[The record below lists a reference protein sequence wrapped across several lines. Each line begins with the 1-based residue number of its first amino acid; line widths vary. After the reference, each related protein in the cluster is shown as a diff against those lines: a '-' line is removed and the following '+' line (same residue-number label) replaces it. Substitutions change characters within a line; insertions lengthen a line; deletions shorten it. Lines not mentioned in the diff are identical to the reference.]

1 MSFRSLHVAATG
13 MVAQE
18 TKLDTIANNLA
29 NAGTPAFKRDDLAL
43 IPDNVPTVT
52 STSSLL
58 PLPTGGSLLQWTD
71 FSQGLVQGTGR
82 TLDAAINGPGF
93 FVIDTPAGP
102 RYTRAGGL
110 NVRPDGVVVGP
121 TGSPILGRAG
131 VPMTV
136 TSSNVTIGAAGEVL
150 DNGRLVDTL
159 RVVDFPKPYR
169 LTKEGHGIYAPLD
182 PTVEPVDAQGY
193 EITGGALEAS
203 NVGSVR
209 IMVTMI
215 DVLRTYEASQ
225 RAIQAVEETNKHA
238 TSEIGK
244 VS

>member
-1 MSFRSLHVAATG
+1 MSSIESL
-13 MVAQE
+13 AQSMQFQWLRHE
-18 TKLDTIANNLA
+18 ILSNNLA
-29 NAGTPAFKRDDLAL
+29 NASTPAFKRDDLAM

-58 PLPTGGSLLQWTD
+58 PLPTGGSFLQWTD
-71 FSQGLVQGTGR
+71 FSQGAVQGTGR
-82 TLDAAINGPGF
+82 TLDAAINGSGF
-93 FVIDTPAGP
+93 FVIETPAGP

-110 NVRPDGVVVGP
+110 DVRPDGVVVGP
-121 TGSPILGRAG
+121 TGAPILGRTG

-136 TSSNVTIGAAGEVL
+136 TSSNITIGAAGEVL

-169 LTKEGHGIYAPLD
+169 LAKEGHGIYAPLD

-203 NVGSVR
+203 NVGTLRV
-209 IMVTMI
+209 MVTMI

-225 RAIQAVEETNKHA
+225 RAMQAVEETNKHA

>member
-1 MSFRSLHVAATG
+1 MSIESLSQSMQFQWLRH
-13 MVAQE
+13 E
-18 TKLDTIANNLA
+18 ILSNNLA
-29 NAGTPAFKRDDLAL
+29 NASTPAFKRDDLAL

-121 TGSPILGRAG
+121 TGSPILGRTG

-136 TSSNVTIGAAGEVL
+136 TSSNITIGAAGEVL